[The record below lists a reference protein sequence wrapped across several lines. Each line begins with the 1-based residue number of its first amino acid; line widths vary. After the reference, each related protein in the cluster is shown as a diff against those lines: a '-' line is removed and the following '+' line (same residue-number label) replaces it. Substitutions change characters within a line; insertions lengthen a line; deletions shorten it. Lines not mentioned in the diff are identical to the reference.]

1 MSRKDAINSLF
12 LGKTGAA
19 SSGKASPARDPER
32 VRSGA
37 IGAMG
42 VSLKE
47 LTQGAREA
55 AKLQEQ
61 LNSGEHVVLLSPDQ
75 IDSSPIADRLPADN
89 DPSYQALRDSI
100 EANGQ
105 QIPILVRPS
114 PTAEGRYQVAYGRRR
129 LRVAAELGREV
140 RAIIQALTDA
150 ELVVAQGRENLD
162 RSDLSFIERALF
174 AKHLEDAGYERS
186 VLIAA
191 LSVDKSDL
199 SRYISIARRVPE
211 VLARQIGPAP
221 KVGRARWVQLV
232 DALAKTKF
240 EERVDRI
247 VQTDEF
253 ARADSDAR
261 FALVLKSLL
270 PPTKR
275 QAKVHAWN
283 TPNGKEGARL
293 LRQGNK
299 TSITFDERHAPEFAT
314 FIAER
319 LDGLYEEFT
328 TTKES
333 DQPKT

>member
-12 LGKTGAA
+12 LGKTGTA

-42 VSLKE
+42 VSLQE
-47 LTQGAREA
+47 LTQGARAA

-61 LNSGEHVVLLSPDQ
+61 LSSGEHVVSLSPDQ
-75 IDSSPIADRLPADN
+75 IDASPIADRLPAEN
-89 DPSYQALRDSI
+89 DPSYQSLRDSI

-114 PTAEGRYQVAYGRRR
+114 PTSEGRYQVAYGRRR

-140 RAIIQALTDA
+140 KAIVQTLTDA
-150 ELVVAQGRENLD
+150 ELVIAQGRENLD

-186 VLIAA
+186 VLISA
-191 LSVDKSDL
+191 LSIDKADL
-199 SRYISIARRVPE
+199 SRYIAIARRIPE

-221 KVGRARWVQLV
+221 KIGRARWVQLA
-232 DALAKTKF
+232 DALAKTKIA
-240 EERVDRI
+240 EAVDRA

-253 ARADSDAR
+253 RRASSDAR
-261 FALVLKSLL
+261 FALVLKALL
-270 PPTKR
+270 PSTKR
-275 QAKVHAWN
+275 QPKVHAWS
-283 TPNGKEGARL
+283 TPSGKQGARL
-293 LRQGNK
+293 LRQGDK

-328 TTKES
+328 KMKEI
-333 DQPKT
+333 DQPKA

>member
-1 MSRKDAINSLF
+1 MAALVQEVGSSQLLLVPGMQMLARNLFEVLRASRSGLPPPLYARADRPAMFPPVSSLQCDGAVFTRLEAGYLHSFISVGIQISWELPTFRMAERCRMSRKDAINSLF

-114 PTAEGRYQVAYGRRR
+114 PTAQ
-129 LRVAAELGREV
+129 
-140 RAIIQALTDA
+140 
-150 ELVVAQGRENLD
+150 
-162 RSDLSFIERALF
+162 
-174 AKHLEDAGYERS
+174 
-186 VLIAA
+186 
-191 LSVDKSDL
+191 
-199 SRYISIARRVPE
+199 
-211 VLARQIGPAP
+211 
-221 KVGRARWVQLV
+221 
-232 DALAKTKF
+232 
-240 EERVDRI
+240 
-247 VQTDEF
+247 
-253 ARADSDAR
+253 
-261 FALVLKSLL
+261 
-270 PPTKR
+270 
-275 QAKVHAWN
+275 
-283 TPNGKEGARL
+283 
-293 LRQGNK
+293 
-299 TSITFDERHAPEFAT
+299 
-314 FIAER
+314 
-319 LDGLYEEFT
+319 
-328 TTKES
+328 
-333 DQPKT
+333 